1 MLFNEKCPSWL
12 YEVKQGATTIWERWD
27 GLDEK
32 GECPIGDDGTD
43 MMISYNH
50 YASGAVGDFM
60 YRRIA
65 GIEMTEPGYRS
76 FRIKPVMTEQISS
89 AKGSVETPYGEIVS
103 DWKIENGRF
112 TIQVHVPVGT
122 TCSLEL
128 PDGSVEQLAS
138 GSYTRSL

>member
-1 MLFNEKCPSWL
+1 
-12 YEVKQGATTIWERWD
+12 
-27 GLDEK
+27 
-32 GECPIGDDGTD
+32 

-103 DWKIENGRF
+103 DWKTENGRF

-122 TCSLEL
+122 KCSLEL